1 MGRTMIDNVDGEP
14 IVWQA
19 EPSERFISEGVVGTK
34 KGIQDMFSSKPKT
47 IYALTNNR
55 ALILEEKDGVCKILQ
70 QFPIDKATVSVLNR
84 RQANAGFARDPRF
97 DMGSGSDYKSNWQ
110 RTKDAYKEIYL
121 HPFKTRAPV
130 VIYKTAGDV
139 VFFSQGKMV
148 LKFTEVIEPD
158 AVVDM
163 AHKIVASKNKT

>member
-1 MGRTMIDNVDGEP
+1 
-14 IVWQA
+14 
-19 EPSERFISEGVVGTK
+19 
-34 KGIQDMFSSKPKT
+34 MFSSKPKT

-139 VFFSQGKMV
+139 VFFIQGKMI
-148 LKFTEVIEPD
+148 LKVTEVIEPD

-163 AHKIVASKNKT
+163 AHKIFLQEQDVGAKYMLPVARILGPDEQEIWREGQLQFSTNGLR